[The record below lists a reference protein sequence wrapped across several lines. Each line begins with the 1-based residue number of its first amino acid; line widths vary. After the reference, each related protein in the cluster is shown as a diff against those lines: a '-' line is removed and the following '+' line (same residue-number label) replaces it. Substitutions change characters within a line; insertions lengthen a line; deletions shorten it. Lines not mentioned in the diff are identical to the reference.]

1 MGLISNE
8 DSFSPVVKDLRIV
21 LLGKTGSGKSATGN
35 TILGKAAFAAEMS
48 PNSVT
53 KSCTKKTAHFDDR
66 AVSVIDT
73 PGIFDTSIEKEKLKC
88 EIEKCIMLSVP
99 GPHIFLLVV
108 RLGMRF
114 TGEEKNAV
122 KWITENFGE
131 EVAKYT
137 LVLFTRGDELVET
150 TIEEY
155 LDKNADL
162 KKLTD
167 ECKAGY
173 VVFDNTCM
181 KNRTQVADLF
191 EQIDMTVQMNGGHYT
206 SSIYEEAQRK
216 LWWSKIGDNLSSAS
230 PYLIGAAAAAAP
242 VFSSVAKE
250 VVTRRP
256 LLMLGSALI
265 ASAVGWWNRPKTNNS
280 IEVQWTGLTGQVI
293 LKTNNMALD
302 SAEVVKNL
310 RIVLVGKS
318 GSGKSATGNT
328 ILGKT
333 AFTTEKTCAIKTAHF
348 DDRAVSVIDTPGI
361 FDTSIE
367 KEKLKCEI
375 EKCIMLSV
383 PGPHIFLLIVR
394 LGMRFTGEEKN
405 AVKWI
410 TENFG
415 EEVAK
420 YTLVLFTRGD
430 ELMETTIEEYL
441 DKNADL
447 KKLTDECKAGYV
459 VFDNTCMKNRT
470 QVADLFEQ
478 IDMTVQMNGGHYT
491 SSIYEEAQRKLWGR
505 MAGDNLSSASP
516 YLRGAAT
523 APTLGTGVFN
533 RRLMLMLGG
542 ALFAAVV
549 GWWNRLKTSNS

>member
-1 MGLISNE
+1 MGIISDE
-8 DSFSPVVKDLRIV
+8 DSLFPVVKDLRIV
-21 LLGKTGSGKSATGN
+21 LVGKTGSGKSATGN
-35 TILGKAAFAAEMS
+35 TILGKLAFAAEMS

-53 KSCTKKTAHFDDR
+53 KTCSKKTVHFDDR

-73 PGIFDTSIEKEKLKC
+73 PGIFDTSIEEEKLKC
-88 EIEKCIMLSVP
+88 EIKKCIILSVP

-108 RLGMRF
+108 RLGIRF
-114 TGEEKNAV
+114 TEEEKKAV

-131 EVAKYT
+131 EAAEYT
-137 LVLFTRGDELVET
+137 LVLFTRGDELMES

-216 LWWSKIGDNLSSAS
+216 LWWRKVGDNLSSAS
-230 PYLIGAAAAAAP
+230 PYVIGAAAAAAP
-242 VFSSVAKE
+242 VLSSAAKE

-256 LLMLGSALI
+256 MLMLGSALI
-265 ASAVGWWNRPKTNNS
+265 ASAIGWWNRPKTNN
-280 IEVQWTGLTGQVI
+280 I
-293 LKTNNMALD
+293 
-302 SAEVVKNL
+302 VKDL
-310 RIVLVGKS
+310 RIVLVGKT

-328 ILGKT
+328 ILGKP
-333 AFTTEKTCAIKTAHF
+333 AFAAEMSPNSVTKTCSIKTVHF

-367 KEKLKCEI
+367 EEKLKCEI
-375 EKCIMLSV
+375 EKCIILSV
-383 PGPHIFLLIVR
+383 PGPHIFLLVVR
-394 LGMRFTGEEKN
+394 LGIRFTEEEKK

-415 EEVAK
+415 EEAAK

-430 ELMETTIEEYL
+430 ELMESTIEEYL

-505 MAGDNLSSASP
+505 MSGDNLSSASP
-516 YLRGAAT
+516 YLRGAAA
-523 APTLGTGVFN
+523 APSLSTGIFT

-549 GWWNRLKTSNS
+549 GWWNRLQTSNS